1 MGPESLSQMSK
12 ITAAE
17 VAESQ
22 EAIKETL
29 ESSQTL
35 ELLQD
40 EAAQDEMSPAA
51 LRDEMEGNFTAAG
64 IAKRTA
70 KLEPRNDVKKS
81 EKAKQVEESV
91 LVRKDADDL
100 ADQFSRRQGNRE
112 YNFDH
117 KVLGALAVEALGT
130 GITEKSSLEDVIQL
144 IRRRMSVDGKFPD
157 VAIVDKAFEFLLEA
171 GRMQLSKV
179 SDEKEQKRLSKII
192 NLLENAK
199 NKHLKEQDHI
209 ITDNNGNKV
218 TVNDVTT
225 AHHIIGAVDEVAKAT
240 GKTIKETLDY
250 CRNVVHNPSP
260 EEQKNLM
267 LHNPDG
273 KTYKAYKD
281 LIAELKALNAY
292 VGGDLRKPAQHMEHP
307 EMHQLISAAKMAQT
321 ALSPFRL
328 TKAKLS
334 TAESYLKLN
343 HVLTAAAA

>member
-29 ESSQTL
+29 EASQTL
-35 ELLQD
+35 ELLQE
-40 EAAQDEMSPAA
+40 EAVQDEMSPAA

-64 IAKRTA
+64 IAKRTT
-70 KLEPRNDVKKS
+70 KLEPRSEVKKS

-112 YNFDH
+112 YHLDP
-117 KVLGALAVEALGT
+117 KVLSQLAVEELGA
-130 GITEKSSLEDVIQL
+130 GITERSTLDEVIQL
-144 IRRRMSVDGKFPD
+144 IRRRMSVGGQPPD

-171 GRMQLSKV
+171 TRMLLGKTSN
-179 SDEKEQKRLSKII
+179 EKEQKRLSGII
-192 NLLENAK
+192 NILENAK
-199 NKHLKEQDHI
+199 NKHFKEQNHA
-209 ITDNNGNKV
+209 ITDHKGNEV
-218 TVNDVTT
+218 VVNDITT

-240 GKTIKETLDY
+240 GKTVKETLDY

-260 EEQKNLM
+260 EEQMRLM
-267 LHNPDG
+267 LHTPDG
-273 KTYKAYKD
+273 KTYKLYKD
-281 LIAELKALNAY
+281 LVAELKALNAY
-292 VGGDLRKPAQHMEHP
+292 VGGDLRKPSQHMEHP
-307 EMHQLISAAKMAQT
+307 EMHQLITAAKMAQT

-328 TKAKLS
+328 TKAKIP